1 MIHVHSDINGLVHEL
16 TEREPGGL
24 GIGTPRSHQLIT
36 LDYVAYKKGT
46 AKLTGG
52 WVGRFANCRHT
63 PLGHE
68 PRGAASAAS
77 ARREVQNSP
86 DAGHYGGQRG
96 GEKCSEDPTRLASL
110 GLGGFTSL

>member
-1 MIHVHSDINGLVHEL
+1 MIHSDINGLVHEL

-52 WVGRFANCRHT
+52 WWVGRFANCRHT

-86 DAGHYGGQRG
+86 VAGHYGGQRG
-96 GEKCSEDPTRLASL
+96 GKSVRKIRHD
-110 GLGGFTSL
+110 